1 MRLSRRERRKLRF
14 SGAKLE
20 KDEPLAQGMQRPE
33 QQPILPVNVRLKH
46 KLQGKEKRQKTA
58 EVPKKERVYK
68 NPLIKFYDQQYRKL
82 LIIPILILIFSL
94 GVIAYQTITT
104 GSFIIKGISLTGG
117 QTITITEGGINAEEL
132 QTYLQGRFPGAD
144 IGVRLLSEFGEN
156 KGVIV
161 DTSLDV
167 DQQTLIATLKEK
179 IPGFEGNYS
188 IETIGSSLGAG
199 FFEEILL
206 ALAVAF
212 LFMSIVVFILFRTFV
227 PSMAVIISAFSDM
240 AFTVAVIDL
249 IGLKLSTAGVAAL
262 VMLIGYSVDT
272 DILLTTRLLKAGRG
286 DYLERTLS
294 SMKTGIT
301 MTLTAIAVSI
311 IAIIFGQ
318 SEVIRQIF
326 TILLIGLAA
335 DIFNTWIQNVGILW
349 MYMEKKGLKH

>member
-1 MRLSRRERRKLRF
+1 MRLSRRERRKLRL
-14 SGAKLE
+14 SGVKLE
-20 KDEPLAQGMQRPE
+20 KEEPLAQGMQRPE
-33 QQPILPVNVRLKH
+33 QQPILPVSSSLKNKQEKQKKH
-46 KLQGKEKRQKTA
+46 KPIELPR
-58 EVPKKERVYK
+58 KERVYK
-68 NPLIKFYDQQYRKL
+68 NWLIKLYDKEYKKL
-82 LIIPILILIFSL
+82 LIIPMLILVFSL

-117 QTITITEGGINAEEL
+117 QTITITEAGINAEEL
-132 QTYLQGRFPGAD
+132 QAYLQGQFVGKD
-144 IGVRLLSEFGEN
+144 ISVRLLSEFGEN
-156 KGVIV
+156 KGVII

-167 DQQTLIATLKEK
+167 DQQTLIAKLKEK
-179 IPGFEGNYS
+179 IPEVEGKYS

-227 PSMAVIISAFSDM
+227 PSMAVIMSAFSDM
-240 AFTVAVIDL
+240 VFTVAVIDL
-249 IGLKLSTAGVAAL
+249 IGLKLSSAGVAAL
-262 VMLIGYSVDT
+262 IMLIGYSVDT

-286 DYLERTLS
+286 DYLDRTLS

-326 TILLIGLAA
+326 TILLIGLIA

-349 MYMEKKGLKH
+349 IYMEKKGLKH